1 MASPDWSPLVEYS
14 KSLDCIHCGL
24 CLESCPTYRLT
35 GRESASPRGR
45 VHLMRS
51 LGEGRIEPD
60 QGFVDELDGCLLCR
74 RCESVCPAGVD
85 FGAMLEHTRDGLE
98 GVRKSSPYR
107 DFQRWLGFRLLLPHR
122 PLLQLA
128 AATLR
133 LGQRTGLLERL
144 APLLPASLP
153 DPRQLPPIPPAAERR
168 ALPRRTPAR
177 RPRPALLPERVLVL
191 EGCLMPVLFG
201 RVNRATVDALAE
213 LGVEAVSP
221 PRSGCCGALHAH
233 NGDLEEARRLAV
245 AMIEAFE
252 LPDDPAVPILINS
265 AGCGSHMKDLPQ
277 LFQPMDPLHARAHAF
292 SARVV
297 DFAELLAPALDA
309 AARPLPEVAHAG
321 ASGSPRPPAGPRIG
335 AGSAS
340 PDAGSAGTR
349 EDQASEPGTA
359 GSSGRVMPDATRQ
372 EAKARTAAD
381 AGGSR
386 FAGRAGLASR
396 LGLEPGSKVTWD
408 DPCHLC
414 HGQGIRDQPRT
425 LLDAAL
431 AGSGLER
438 VELFDSEGCCGS
450 AGIYSILQPEASL
463 EILDSKLDELERTGA
478 TLLVTANPGCQLQWQ
493 QGVTRRGL
501 AIEVRHLAE
510 VVALALGDPETRQRY
525 RIKTAGPA
533 GLRVGSA

>member
-1 MASPDWSPLVEYS
+1 MAPPDWSPLVEYS

-24 CLESCPTYRLT
+24 CLETCPTYRLT

-60 QGFVDELDGCLLCR
+60 QGFVDEVDGCLLCR

-85 FGAMLEHTRDGLE
+85 FGPMLEHTRDGLE
-98 GVRKSSPYR
+98 GVRKSSPWR

-128 AATLR
+128 AASLR

-144 APLLPASLP
+144 APVLPESLP
-153 DPRQLPPIPPAAERR
+153 DPRQLPSIPPASERR
-168 ALPRRTPAR
+168 GLPRRTPAR
-177 RPRPALLPERVLVL
+177 GPRSSALPGRVLVL

-213 LGVEAVSP
+213 MGVEAVSP
-221 PRSGCCGALHAH
+221 PKSGCCGALHAH
-233 NGDLEEARRLAV
+233 NGDLEEARRLTI

-252 LPDDPAVPILINS
+252 LPDDPNIPILINS

-277 LFQPMDPLHARAHAF
+277 LFQPMDPLHARAEAF
-292 SARVV
+292 AARVV
-297 DFAELLAPALDA
+297 DFAEFLAPGLA
-309 AARPLPEVAHAG
+309 ATG
-321 ASGSPRPPAGPRIG
+321 APMPGQ
-335 AGSAS
+335 
-340 PDAGSAGTR
+340 
-349 EDQASEPGTA
+349 QASLAA
-359 GSSGRVMPDATRQ
+359 G
-372 EAKARTAAD
+372 
-381 AGGSR
+381 
-386 FAGRAGLASR
+386 
-396 LGLEPGSKVTWD
+396 LGLEPGAKVTWD

-414 HGQGIRDQPRT
+414 HGQGLREQPRT

-438 VELFDSEGCCGS
+438 VELYDSEGCCGS
-450 AGIYSILQPEASL
+450 AGIYSILEPEAAS

-493 QGVTRRGL
+493 QGITRRGL
-501 AIEVRHLAE
+501 GIEVRHLAE
-510 VVALALGDPETRQRY
+510 VVALALGRT
-525 RIKTAGPA
+525 K
-533 GLRVGSA
+533 